1 MSTKIRILLK
11 LTGAVMIDRSTG
23 EFSQTHI
30 HEIIK
35 QIKQLN
41 ATHKFG
47 IVIGGGNLFR
57 GSVQGKKVG
66 LSPWVGH
73 HVGILATAMNGVIL
87 KDLFEQKG
95 LSACHL
101 SALDCQ
107 QVGLA
112 VTPQAIGH
120 ALKYDDV
127 IIFSGG
133 TGNPFF
139 TTDTSAVLRALQV
152 NAAEVWKGT
161 AVDGIFDQDPL
172 KNPDAKKIPTISYA
186 KILEKKLGIMDTT
199 AYALAEQ
206 HKMKIRVFDIFT
218 PNALL
223 QASNNAQFGS
233 TIE

>member
-1 MSTKIRILLK
+1 MSTKKQILLK
-11 LTGAVMIDRSTG
+11 LTGAVMTDRSTG
-23 EFSQTHI
+23 EFSQAHV
-30 HEIIK
+30 HELIE
-35 QIKQLN
+35 QIKQLK

-57 GSVQGKKVG
+57 GSIQGKKVG

-73 HVGILATAMNGVIL
+73 QAGMLATAMNGVIL

-112 VTPQAIGH
+112 ITPQTIDH

-127 IIFSGG
+127 VIFSGG

-139 TTDTSAVLRALQV
+139 TTDTSAVLRALQI
-152 NAAEVWKGT
+152 NATEVWKGT

-172 KNPDAKKIPTISYA
+172 KNSNAKKILTISYA
-186 KILEKKLGIMDTT
+186 KILEKRLGIMDAT

-206 HKMKIRVFDIFT
+206 YKMKIRVFDIFT

-223 QASNNAQFGS
+223 QASNDAQFGS